1 MVRKYTQHQSG
12 PESKAIPE
20 PSVLAPEN
28 RAKNLAIAM
37 KQVQRLYGKGKT
49 KSVSLDDWK
58 GGSQPLLKK
67 EEDKKKNEEIVNE
80 GECRGSYTAPIRIHP
95 VTKAGEC
102 KNCGRRYDAKDLAG
116 SAKNI
121 PIHSPNF
128 GVQKEEVV
136 NETLAGPG
144 HPDLKKL
151 KRQYDRNEDN
161 NDHST
166 NAVLLA
172 KHFGTEA
179 EHNTAKQHL
188 ANRNRLNHGSEEG
201 SKFQYDMSKKYYKRL
216 TVGPMKM
223 KEETTKKEIIAELSK
238 KTLSNYIKKAT
249 KVYGD
254 GTITNLRDMSRGANK
269 FADQAARK
277 GDHEDADYWDDK
289 SDKHQNKANKRSK
302 FVGKAVDKLAN
313 VGDLTKEEVMNELS
327 KRTLV
332 NYVKKASKEV
342 DSNAWSSGF
351 LFAHEPHENHRSVQ
365 YSKKI
370 GKRTKGI
377 GNAADK
383 LAGSAYK
390 LAPQVSCHGGVCEVV
405 SSMDEIKPILK
416 EYNKDA
422 VDKAIASSNRS
433 GKRIGGKE
441 AKLIHKL
448 LSSGSVAK
456 MNPRTNFRGDDNKV
470 VKEDLIFEAGKK
482 TKNSKDAMKRRYL
495 GNLRGTTATGK
506 PAHAIITTPT
516 ADNYKSR

>member
-20 PSVLAPEN
+20 PSVLSPEN

-67 EEDKKKNEEIVNE
+67 EEDKKKNEEI
-80 GECRGSYTAPIRIHP
+80 
-95 VTKAGEC
+95 
-102 KNCGRRYDAKDLAG
+102 
-116 SAKNI
+116 
-121 PIHSPNF
+121 
-128 GVQKEEVV
+128 V

-188 ANRNRLNHGSEEG
+188 ANRDRLGHGSEEG

-223 KEETTKKEIIAELSK
+223 KEGFTVHGTAQTYDE
-238 KTLSNYIKKAT
+238 KTGKWSVAHKRYD
-249 KVYGD
+249 VE
-254 GTITNLRDMSRGANK
+254 NK
-269 FADQAARK
+269 TRK
-277 GDHEDADYWDDK
+277 GALKTSLRH
-289 SDKHQNKANKRSK
+289 
-302 FVGKAVDKLAN
+302 
-313 VGDLTKEEVMNELS
+313 LTKEYPNHKEHEVNIEEMVNELS
-327 KRTLV
+327 RATLAR
-332 NYVKKASKEV
+332 YVSRAGYDAVRNTLKSPNDSAGSDKYFKKALKRAKGAGMAANKMAGTQV
-342 DSNAWSSGF
+342 
-351 LFAHEPHENHRSVQ
+351 RSFDKGVL
-365 YSKKI
+365 YKMAPKI
-370 GKRTKGI
+370 
-377 GNAADK
+377 
-383 LAGSAYK
+383 
-390 LAPQVSCHGGVCEVV
+390 SCHGGVCEVV

-448 LSSGSVAK
+448 LSSGSMSK
-456 MNPRTNFRGDDNKV
+456 MTPRTNFRGDDNKV